1 MENKKDGLPILLYLG
16 IVFIGTFII
25 SFLNALLNNSNIVDL
40 ASIAMEGL
48 VCLILIIKYRKM
60 LIDGFKKL
68 DAKRIIKI
76 VIIGIIVVLINELIS
91 ELFVKLNIAMEN
103 QDTVVE
109 MFNSINKIV
118 MFLFIVIIGPIVEEF
133 VTRYSIGTLIKNDKV
148 FIIVSGIIFG
158 ILHGVGIAT
167 ILYILLGGAFAYFY
181 VKSDKNIIVPI
192 MLHVINN
199 LVSFIMMLFL

>member
-1 MENKKDGLPILLYLG
+1 
-16 IVFIGTFII
+16 
-25 SFLNALLNNSNIVDL
+25 
-40 ASIAMEGL
+40 
-48 VCLILIIKYRKM
+48 M
-60 LIDGFKKL
+60 LTC
-68 DAKRIIKI
+68 AIKI

-103 QDTVVE
+103 QDAVVE

-158 ILHGVGIAT
+158 ILHGVGLAT

-181 VKSDKNIIVPI
+181 VKSDKNIVVPI

>member
-181 VKSDKNIIVPI
+181 VKSDKNIVVPI